1 MELKGCASALGAGTI
16 INAIATWKGGAFGI
30 DLKTRAEVTLNKGGD
45 IRGEIEGGGDTRLI
59 EACVRLV
66 LEEFDLKYGGKVRTI
81 SEIPMASGLK
91 SSSAA
96 ANATILA
103 TLSAIGESLEPL
115 EAVRLGVRAAL
126 GAGVTVTGAF
136 DDACASYLGG
146 IVITDNKEMKLL
158 KREERESEV
167 VILAPEEKVFS
178 ANTNVKRSRLLAPWI
193 DLAYD
198 LALKGE
204 YEKAMTLNG
213 FLYCSALGFSIEP
226 LMCALEIGTLG
237 VSLSGTGPA
246 YAALLDGEKANELAT
261 AWSTLG
267 GRVIRT
273 KINNRG
279 ATIERC
285 P

>member
-1 MELKGCASALGAGTI
+1 
-16 INAIATWKGGAFGI
+16 
-30 DLKTRAEVTLNKGGD
+30 
-45 IRGEIEGGGDTRLI
+45 
-59 EACVRLV
+59 VRLV

-96 ANATILA
+96 ANATVLA

-146 IVITDNKEMKLL
+146 IVITDNKEMKLI
-158 KREERESEV
+158 KREERESGV

-213 FLYCSALGFSIEP
+213 FLYCNALGFSTEP
-226 LMCALEIGTLG
+226 MMWALEVGTFG

-246 YAALLDGEKANELAT
+246 YVALLNGEKADELARV
-261 AWSTLG
+261 WGNLG

-273 KINNRG
+273 KVNNRG

>member
-1 MELKGCASALGAGTI
+1 MKGCASALGAGTI

-30 DLKTRAEVTLNKGGD
+30 DLKTKAEVTLNKGGD

-66 LEEFDLKYGGKVRTI
+66 LEEFDLKYGGTVRTI

-115 EAVRLGVRAAL
+115 EAIRLGVRAAL

-146 IVITDNKEMKLL
+146 IVITDNKEMKLI
-158 KREERESEV
+158 KREERESRV
-167 VILAPEEKVFS
+167 VILVPEEKVFS
-178 ANTNVKRSRLLAPWI
+178 ANTSVRRSRLLAPWI

-213 FLYCSALGFSIEP
+213 FLYGSALGFSTEP
-226 LMCALEIGTLG
+226 MMCALGIGTLG

-246 YAALLDGEKANELAT
+246 YVALLNGEKADELAI